1 MKKLLLLFIAGSLLV
16 SCEDDKK
23 ADTVSEEQIVQDPRD
38 TIQEMDFKVVDSK
51 FIDNDSLWKPFEKD
65 LDSMTAEVYE
75 EVRGYVYE
83 KSIPEIQE
91 AVSAGKLTYEELALF
106 YLTRIREYDRNNDFS
121 LNSVISLNPNLLA
134 EARQKDE
141 DLKNAKDPHAI
152 YGIPVLLKDNI
163 DTEGMATTAGAAAL
177 QNNQTQDAFIVQKLK
192 ENGALI
198 LGKANLSEWAYFFCG
213 DCPSGYSAVGGQTL
227 NPYGRKKF
235 DTGGSSSGS
244 GVAVAANL
252 APVAVG
258 SETSGSILSPSSQN
272 SIVGLKPT
280 IGLLSRGGIVP
291 ISSTLDTPGPM
302 TRTVIDNA
310 ILLSAMSGIDP
321 EDPASEMAAKPAFD
335 YTEITQADLS
345 GKRFGAIK
353 RLMEDSL
360 YVRAIND
367 LKKAGA
373 EIVEYEAEEINL
385 PNFVRLLNLDMK
397 KDLPS
402 YFENYGGDVGF
413 KNVQDVM
420 KYNSE
425 DTLKR
430 APYGQRL
437 FQGIVDDSASEE
449 DFAAIK
455 DTLKTNGT
463 RFLEK
468 PMREHNLD
476 GILSI
481 NNYHAG
487 FAAVAKYPAIT
498 IPMGYTKVGA
508 PKGLTIIGKPFS
520 EQDLLKWAYVYEQE
534 TKRRKTPQDYDE

>member
-16 SCEDDKK
+16 SCKDDKK
-23 ADTVSEEQIVQDPRD
+23 ADTVSEEQNVENPRD
-38 TIQEMDFKVVDSK
+38 TIKEMDFKVVDSK

-163 DTEGMATTAGAAAL
+163 DTEAMATTAGAAAL

-345 GKRFGAIK
+345 GKRFGAII

-397 KDLPS
+397 KTCHL
-402 YFENYGGDVGF
+402 
-413 KNVQDVM
+413 
-420 KYNSE
+420 
-425 DTLKR
+425 
-430 APYGQRL
+430 
-437 FQGIVDDSASEE
+437 I
-449 DFAAIK
+449 
-455 DTLKTNGT
+455 LKTT
-463 RFLEK
+463 
-468 PMREHNLD
+468 
-476 GILSI
+476 
-481 NNYHAG
+481 
-487 FAAVAKYPAIT
+487 
-498 IPMGYTKVGA
+498 VGM
-508 PKGLTIIGKPFS
+508 L
-520 EQDLLKWAYVYEQE
+520 V
-534 TKRRKTPQDYDE
+534 